1 MLRAREKTV
10 YDTAAVNPMSQRR
23 ILYVPG
29 KNPKPPAEVHHG
41 LLLRCLV
48 EGVARLDGA
57 TADAISSDEENFEL
71 IAWNFFYYGRH
82 QDISP
87 ELRWI
92 DELLRKE
99 EASEVDRRQAMTWNR
114 RMVRSLYQIADS
126 FPVIIPWLP
135 ETLRKNAEE
144 TRRYF
149 HNEGGV
155 AWDVREFLK
164 RELREQLK
172 SGNRVLVI
180 GHSLGS
186 IIAYDSFWSLSQQE
200 ELRGKVDFLT
210 LGSPLGLN
218 YVQERLL
225 GARASPD
232 RRYPAMIR
240 NWMNVSAAG
249 DLISLDRTF
258 ADDFR
263 GMLEAG
269 FVRRIDDHCRDLHTW
284 YRNDEGL
291 NVHRSYGYLVH
302 PVVARLV
309 TRWWKMNA

>member
-1 MLRAREKTV
+1 
-10 YDTAAVNPMSQRR
+10 MSQRC

-29 KNPKPPAEVHHG
+29 KSPKPPAEVHRG

-48 EGVARLDGA
+48 EGVSRHDREI
-57 TADAISSDEENFEL
+57 ADAISAGEEQFEL
-71 IAWNFFYYGRH
+71 IAWNYFYYRKH
-82 QDISP
+82 QDITP

-92 DELLRKE
+92 DELFRKE
-99 EASEVDRRQAMTWNR
+99 KASEEDRREVMTWNR

-126 FPVIIPWLP
+126 FPFLISWLP
-135 ETLRKNAEE
+135 ETMRRNAEE

-149 HNEGGV
+149 SNLGGV

-186 IIAYDSFWSLSQQE
+186 IIAYDSFWSLTHQE
-200 ELRGKVDFLT
+200 QLSGKVDFLT

-218 YVQERLL
+218 YVRERLL
-225 GARASPD
+225 GANASPD
-232 RRYPAMIR
+232 RRYPAMVR
-240 NWMNVSAAG
+240 NWMNVSATG

-263 GMLEAG
+263 GMLESG
-269 FVRRIDDHCRDLHTW
+269 FVRSIDDHCRDLYTW

-291 NVHRSYGYLVH
+291 NVHRSYGYLIH
-302 PVVARLV
+302 PVVSGLV
-309 TRWWKMNA
+309 AEWWKANA

>member
-1 MLRAREKTV
+1 
-10 YDTAAVNPMSQRR
+10 MSQRR

-29 KNPKPPAEVHHG
+29 KSPKPPAEVHRG

-48 EGVARLDGA
+48 EGVARHDSV
-57 TADAISSDEENFEL
+57 TADAIGNDEENFEL
-71 IAWNFFYYGRH
+71 IAWNYFYYGRH
-82 QDISP
+82 QDITP

-92 DELLRKE
+92 DELLRKQ
-99 EASEVDRRQAMTWNR
+99 EASEMDRREATTWNK

-126 FPVIIPWLP
+126 FPAIIPWLP
-135 ETLRKNAEE
+135 ETMRKNAEE

-172 SGNRVLVI
+172 SCNRVLVI

-186 IIAYDSFWSLSQQE
+186 IIAYDSLWSLSQQE
-200 ELRGKVDFLT
+200 RLQGKVDFLT

-218 YVQERLL
+218 YVRERLL
-225 GARASPD
+225 GAKASPD

-240 NWMNVSAAG
+240 NWMNVSATG
-249 DLISLDRTF
+249 DLISLDRVF
-258 ADDFR
+258 ADDYR
-263 GMLEAG
+263 EMLETG
-269 FVRRIDDHCRDLHTW
+269 FVRRIDDHCRDLYTW
-284 YRNDEGL
+284 YRNDTGL
-291 NVHRSYGYLVH
+291 NVHRSYGYLIH
-302 PVVARLV
+302 PVVARLI
-309 TRWWKMNA
+309 TRWWKVNT

>member
-1 MLRAREKTV
+1 MK
-10 YDTAAVNPMSQRR
+10 QRR
-23 ILYVPG
+23 IIYVPG
-29 KNPKPPAEVHHG
+29 KNSKPPAEVHHG

-48 EGVARLDGA
+48 EGIARHDRA
-57 TADAISSDEENFEL
+57 TADAISADEEHFEL
-71 IAWNFFYYGRH
+71 IAWNYFYYRKH
-82 QDISP
+82 QDITP
-87 ELRWI
+87 ELQWI
-92 DELLRKE
+92 DELLRREK
-99 EASEVDRRQAMTWNR
+99 ASESDRREALTWNR

-135 ETLRKNAEE
+135 ETLRRNAEE

-172 SGNRVLVI
+172 SGKRVLVI

-186 IIAYDSFWSLSQQE
+186 VIAYDTFWSLSLQE
-200 ELRGKVDFLT
+200 QLRAKVDFLT
-210 LGSPLGLN
+210 LGSPLGLK

-232 RRYPAMIR
+232 RRYPALIR
-240 NWMNVSAAG
+240 NWMNVSATG

-258 ADDFR
+258 ADDFSE
-263 GMLEAG
+263 MLESG
-269 FVRRIDDHCRDLHTW
+269 YVRSINDHCRDLYTW

-309 TRWWKMNA
+309 TDWWNADN

>member
-1 MLRAREKTV
+1 MK
-10 YDTAAVNPMSQRR
+10 QRR
-23 ILYVPG
+23 IIYVPG
-29 KNPKPPAEVHHG
+29 KNAKPPAEVHHG

-48 EGVARLDGA
+48 EGIARHDRA
-57 TADAISSDEENFEL
+57 TADAISADEEHFEL
-71 IAWNFFYYGRH
+71 IAWNYFYYRKH
-82 QDISP
+82 QDITP
-87 ELRWI
+87 ELQWI
-92 DELLRKE
+92 DELLRREK
-99 EASEVDRRQAMTWNR
+99 ASESDRREALTWNR
-114 RMVRSLYQIADS
+114 RLVRSLYQIADS

-135 ETLRKNAEE
+135 ETLRRNAEE

-172 SGNRVLVI
+172 SGKRVLVI

-186 IIAYDSFWSLSQQE
+186 VIAYDTFWSLSLQE
-200 ELRGKVDFLT
+200 QLRAKVDFLT
-210 LGSPLGLN
+210 LGSPLGLK

-232 RRYPAMIR
+232 RRYPALIR
-240 NWMNVSAAG
+240 NWMNVSATG

-258 ADDFR
+258 ADDFSE
-263 GMLEAG
+263 MLESG
-269 FVRRIDDHCRDLHTW
+269 YVRSINDHCCDLYTW

-309 TRWWKMNA
+309 TDWWNADD

>member
-1 MLRAREKTV
+1 MI
-10 YDTAAVNPMSQRR
+10 QRR
-23 ILYVPG
+23 ILYGPG
-29 KNPKPPAEVHHG
+29 KSPKPPAEVHRG

-48 EGVARLDGA
+48 EGVARHDRV
-57 TADAISSDEENFEL
+57 TADAISNDEENFEL
-71 IAWNFFYYGRH
+71 IAWNYFYYGRH
-82 QDISP
+82 QDITP

-99 EASEVDRRQAMTWNR
+99 EASEVDRREAMTWNR

-126 FPVIIPWLP
+126 FPAIIPWLP
-135 ETLRKNAEE
+135 ETMRKNAEE

-200 ELRGKVDFLT
+200 QVQGKVDFLT

-218 YVQERLL
+218 YVRDRLL
-225 GARASPD
+225 GAKASPD

-240 NWMNVSAAG
+240 DWMNVSANG

-258 ADDFR
+258 ADDYSE
-263 GMLEAG
+263 MLESG
-269 FVRRIDDHCRDLHTW
+269 FVRRIDDHCRDLYTW
-284 YRNDEGL
+284 YRNDMGL
-291 NVHRSYGYLVH
+291 NVHRSYGYLIH
-302 PVVARLV
+302 PVIAHLV
-309 TRWWKMNA
+309 TGWWKMDT